1 MLEAIRAIPRYSP
14 SSLSKYINCP
24 LQFYFASVQ
33 KIQEPDELLD
43 AVDDATLGNVIH
55 GTLEDIYKPF
65 INAKID
71 LKPIPPE
78 RLNALIYHHFANP
91 NHKVVLNAED
101 LEFGKNRLVR
111 EIAVRYIENV
121 LNADMLATQPVVLR
135 SLEQELSYEFMVDGC
150 PVKLFGKADRIDQL
164 EDGTIRIIDYKTGRV
179 DASKLKVKSIGDLF
193 VKPDL
198 GKAFQLMMYAL
209 MYHHDVSNHHS
220 ICSGIVS
227 TREKNAPFNPLLMLD
242 SEVVDPELIAG
253 FEERLMQMLREIHD
267 PEVPFRQTEDT
278 KLCGFCTY
286 KAICNR

>member
-1 MLEAIRAIPRYSP
+1 MRRFR
-14 SSLSKYINCP
+14 KFRN
-24 LQFYFASVQ
+24 
-33 KIQEPDELLD
+33 PDELLD

-55 GTLEDIYKPF
+55 GTLEDLYKPF

-71 LKPIPPE
+71 LKPVHPE
-78 RLNALIYHHFANP
+78 RLNELIYHHFANP

-121 LNADMLATQPVVLR
+121 LNADMHAKNTVVLK
-135 SLEQELSYEFMVDGC
+135 SLEQELSFEMTVDGC
-150 PVKLFGKADRIDQL
+150 SIKFYGKADRIDQF
-164 EDGTIRIIDYKTGRV
+164 DNGTIRIIDYKTGRV
-179 DASKLKVKSIGDLF
+179 DAAKLKVKSIGDMF

-209 MYHHDVSNHHS
+209 MYHHDVSDIHT

-227 TREKNAPFNPLLMLD
+227 TREKNAPFNPLQLLD
-242 SEVVDPELIAG
+242 SEIIDPMLMAE
-253 FEERLMQMLREIHD
+253 FETRLLLMLQEILN
-267 PEVPFRQTEDT
+267 PEVEFQQTTDV
-278 KLCGFCTY
+278 KRCGYCAY